1 MIKILSVDATRDAEK
16 QADESGISYAT
27 MMERAGRAV
36 AERALAVL
44 RRLPNPD
51 DAQVTVLVGPGN
63 NGGDG
68 LVAGRI
74 IAQESGARV
83 RFYLVKARDPEKDD
97 VFKAAQETGAFI
109 AYADDDTR
117 YRVLTQ
123 LVASAALV
131 IDALYGIG
139 TNPPLRADA
148 VKIFRAIHKAL
159 ADNFVP
165 EAEGITYDPTAPFTP
180 RTGHPYILA
189 VDCPSGLN
197 CDSGEIDPNAL
208 PAEETIT
215 FIGAKTGLFQFPGA
229 ASAGDVRVA
238 TLGIAGDLPPL
249 KDATTMLIDAAYVH
263 ETLPARPAD
272 GHKGTYGRA
281 LIAGGSVNYS
291 GAPGMAATA
300 AYRSG
305 AGLVSVGAPSG
316 VVNALAGRLLE
327 VTWLLLPSDLGALSS
342 DAATVLTDE
351 LKERKAEA
359 LLFGPGVG
367 RETTTRDLLER
378 LLSSGDASHHSAR
391 MIGFLG
397 AAQSEPEDTKAKK
410 KDKDN
415 PLPPLV
421 IDADGLNLLSEL
433 DDWHKLLPDE
443 TILTPHPGEM
453 ARLCGMETKDVQ
465 ANRWALAQ
473 EKAKAWNCIV
483 VLKGAHTVIAA
494 PDGRLAVA
502 PFKTSALATA
512 GTGDVLAGL
521 IVGLRAQGMPAFEA
535 AVCGVYVHGLA
546 GTLAAQRMGS
556 TRAVTATDVLDSLA
570 DAFRALRSQ

>member
-16 QADESGISYAT
+16 QADDSGISYAA

-36 AERALAVL
+36 AERAMAVL
-44 RRLPNPD
+44 QRLPNPAE
-51 DAQVTVLVGPGN
+51 AQVTVLVGPGN

-74 IAQESGARV
+74 IAQESSARV
-83 RFYLVKARDPEKDD
+83 RFYLVKERDPSKDD
-97 VFKAAQETGAFI
+97 VFKAAQDTGAFI
-109 AYADDDTR
+109 AFADDDTR

-123 LVASAALV
+123 LVASATLV
-131 IDALYGIG
+131 IDALFGIG
-139 TNPPLRADA
+139 TTPPLRADA
-148 VKIFRAIHKAL
+148 VKIFRAANKAL
-159 ADNFVP
+159 ADNFAP
-165 EAEGITYDPTAPFTP
+165 DAEGVTYDPTAPYVP
-180 RTGHPYILA
+180 RAGHPYILA

-197 CDSGEIDPNAL
+197 CDTGEIDPNAL
-208 PAEETIT
+208 PAEETVS

-229 ASAGDVRVA
+229 ASVGDLRVA
-238 TLGIAGDLPPL
+238 TLGIADDLPPL
-249 KDATTMLIDAAYVH
+249 KDAQTMLIDAAYVH
-263 ETLPARPAD
+263 DHLPARPAD

-291 GAPGMAATA
+291 GAPGMAAMA
-300 AYRSG
+300 AYKSG

-316 VVNALAGRLLE
+316 VVAVLAGRLLE
-327 VTWLLLPSDLGALSS
+327 VTWLMLPSDLGALASG
-342 DAATVLTDE
+342 AATVLADE
-351 LKERKAEA
+351 LKERPAEA

-367 RETTTRDLLER
+367 RETTTRELLER
-378 LLSSGDASHHSAR
+378 LLTSGDPSHHPAR
-391 MIGFLG
+391 ALGFLG
-397 AAQSEPEDTKAKK
+397 AAQTEPEGKKANK
-410 KDKDN
+410 KDDPN
-415 PLPPLV
+415 SLPPLV

-433 DDWHKLLPDE
+433 DDWHTLLPAE

-453 ARLCGMETKDVQ
+453 ARLCGIETKAVQ
-465 ANRWALAQ
+465 ADRWTLAQ

-521 IVGLRAQGMPAFEA
+521 TVGLRAQGMPAFEA
-535 AVCGVYVHGLA
+535 AACGVYVHGMA
-546 GTLAAQRMGS
+546 GVLAADRLGS
-556 TRAVTATDVLDSLA
+556 TRAVSAGDVLESLA
-570 DAFRALRSQ
+570 AAFRALRSA